1 MGILYYLILI
11 ISLISLW
18 KIFEKA
24 GVEGWKAIIPIYNMW
39 VLAEIVGQPGWLG
52 LLAAFSLLIPAI
64 GFLLYLVIMFYIYYL
79 LAKAFGKDVLFAIGL
94 TILPFI
100 FLPILA
106 FGDADY
112 DPKRIQQK
120 KKLNP

>member
-1 MGILYYLILI
+1 MGILYYLLVI

-24 GVEGWKAIIPIYNMW
+24 GVEGWKALIPFYNLW
-39 VLAEIVGQPGWLG
+39 VFAEIVGQPGWLG
-52 LLAAFSLLIPAI
+52 LLAILAIFIPVIGILIYFAI
-64 GFLLYLVIMFYIYYL
+64 IFYLNYL
-79 LAKAFGKDVLFAIGL
+79 LAQGFGKDVLYAIGL
-94 TILPFI
+94 TLLPFI

-106 FGDADY
+106 FGDDTF
-112 DPKRIQQK
+112 DPDRIKEK